1 MLIKINE
8 GLLINT
14 NHMTHIEVSTLNDKI
29 MDINFVSGAS
39 CSVTKVE
46 YQKLIK
52 QIKFTELNKES
63 SDE

>member
-1 MLIKINE
+1 MLIKVNE

-14 NHMTHIEVSTLNDKI
+14 NHMTHIEVSTLNANI
-29 MDINFVSGAS
+29 MDINFVSRAS

-52 QIKFTELNKES
+52 QIKFTELNKGDSNE
-63 SDE
+63 